1 MLAELVWDCRGRVAS
16 QKQGDEG
23 DSAYHVVNWS
33 HIKARYWARLVQVD
47 HLSVLHRSM
56 DGQVKLLKRAE
67 KDEVEQEVI
76 RANFVRPVLRL
87 QSASRTQVAVEEE
100 LGACIPTV
108 FKGNMV
114 YIFCDAVKI
123 WWDHDYGVLHTP
135 QPLSTA
141 ITM

>member
-1 MLAELVWDCRGRVAS
+1 MQAELVWDCGGRVAS

-23 DSAYHVVNWS
+23 DSDYHVVNWS
-33 HIKARYWARLVQVD
+33 QIKALYWARLVQVD
-47 HLSVLHRSM
+47 HLSVPHRSM

-76 RANFVRPVLRL
+76 RADFVRPVLRL
-87 QSASRTQVAVEEE
+87 PSVSRTQVALEEE

-108 FKGNMV
+108 FKGNIV
-114 YIFCDAVKI
+114 YIFCDAVRI
-123 WWDHDYGVLHTP
+123 WRDHGNGVLHTP
-135 QPLSTA
+135 QLLSTG